1 MGRTLTGMVVVITGA
16 SAGIGRALAEVL
28 SARGARLALAARRAD
43 RLDELN
49 GSIGGGHLVVPTDV
63 AVPEQCEALV
73 RRTVDHFGRLD
84 TLVCNAGYGILRP
97 VARTTADELLAL
109 FQTNVFGTTDC
120 VRAAVPV
127 LRRQD
132 VRDGWRGQIVVV
144 TSAVARRGLPYFGGY
159 SATKAAQLALAEA
172 LRVALKG
179 KRIAVTTVHPIGT
192 DTEFGAV
199 SGDLSDG
206 RRPRVTGEF

>member
-1 MGRTLTGMVVVITGA
+1 MTG
-16 SAGIGRALAEVL
+16 
-28 SARGARLALAARRAD
+28 
-43 RLDELN
+43 
-49 GSIGGGHLVVPTDV
+49 
-63 AVPEQCEALV
+63 
-73 RRTVDHFGRLD
+73 
-84 TLVCNAGYGILRP
+84 
-97 VARTTADELLAL
+97 DELLAM

-127 LRRQD
+127 IRRQD
-132 VRDGWRGQIVVV
+132 VRDGWRGQVVVV

-172 LRVALKG
+172 MRVELKG

-192 DTEFGAV
+192 DTEFGDV

-206 RRPRVTGEF
+206 RRPRVTGEIRQSAGRVAEAIARGIERPRPEVWPFRPSRWMLSLATLMPGVADRVLGKRVIVNNGAE